1 MMKLAKA
8 KIQYP
13 CGTTVIDRVS
23 LDVQTGEVLIS
34 PRLRDVMKEM
44 DKSETSSSFSVEY
57 QGRMLTVAVDTTGTF
72 RIKVPDVSGAT
83 RPSGF
88 RSLAFPSKDQ
98 RQQNGRLL
106 HLLSAASFVG
116 AVFSALSTSN
126 WNAHAFAQTGSLTI
140 SGLLLGA
147 VGFYCI
153 KED

>member
-1 MMKLAKA
+1 MKLANA

-13 CGTTVIDRVS
+13 CGMVIIDRVS
-23 LDVQTGEVLIS
+23 LDVRTGEVLIP

-57 QGRMLTVAVDTTGTF
+57 QGRMLTVAVDTAGRF
-72 RIKVPDVSGAT
+72 RVKVPDVSTAT
-83 RPSGF
+83 RRSSF

-98 RQQNGRLL
+98 RRQNGRFV
-106 HLLSAASFVG
+106 HMLSAASFIG
-116 AVFSALSTSN
+116 AALSALSTTT
-126 WNAHAFAQTGSLTI
+126 WNGHAIAQTGSLTI
-140 SGLLLGA
+140 SALLLGA